1 MSSLSWKCLL
11 QKQSF
16 QWVCSQTL
24 THLRLSPAQLCRL
37 SGGSETKQTET
48 AQLEN
53 CRNLL
58 SESRMQ
64 PQTRIRIW
72 FWVRRA
78 LPSPAPCS
86 RGHCR
91 GGSEAC
97 FCFFPA
103 SHPAA
108 CPRYPFAIRTFSL
121 SLFASHSLPLS
132 PPFRLWSCFPLI
144 EISLHTERT

>member
-1 MSSLSWKCLL
+1 MRRIWRKMSSLSWKCLL

-24 THLRLSPAQLCRL
+24 THLPLSPAQLCWL

-72 FWVRRA
+72 FGVRRA

-91 GGSEAC
+91 EGQRPVFVSSLPHTLLLAPVTPSRYVP
-97 FCFFPA
+97 FP
-103 SHPAA
+103 
-108 CPRYPFAIRTFSL
+108 SL
-121 SLFASHSLPLS
+121 SLPPTVSPFLHPLDSDHVSL
-132 PPFRLWSCFPLI
+132 W
-144 EISLHTERT
+144 